1 MRSQDEKIPLKYGVN
16 GQETTGPGGM
26 AYGLRSIPAIIEII
40 DFMEKY
46 SPNAWMVNYSNTIAI
61 VSEACRRFRP
71 NAKIVNICDMP
82 IDDMGRMAAIA
93 GLKSFKDLD
102 FTYYGL
108 NHFGW
113 WKSVTN
119 KKTGEDLMPLLKEYV
134 KKNGYYVG
142 GDFDKET
149 EASWVA
155 TFKKVADC
163 YALDPTTLP
172 NNYMQY
178 YYFPQYEVENANPHY
193 TRTDEILEYRQKIVF
208 GECARIVKEGTAKGN
223 LWESEVHSNYIID
236 ICHAIAFNTHEK
248 YLANIPN
255 NGAICNFPD
264 DAIVE
269 VPCLFG
275 SNGVQPLVVGEAG
288 RFQLG
293 LMMEQVTCEKLVVDA
308 YEQKSYIKMLQAFA
322 LNKTVPDA
330 SVAKKILDDMMV
342 VNKPY
347 WPDLK

>member
-1 MRSQDEKIPLKYGVN
+1 M
-16 GQETTGPGGM
+16 
-26 AYGLRSIPAIIEII
+26 
-40 DFMEKY
+40 
-46 SPNAWMVNYSNTIAI
+46 
-61 VSEACRRFRP
+61 
-71 NAKIVNICDMP
+71 
-82 IDDMGRMAAIA
+82 
-93 GLKSFKDLD
+93 
-102 FTYYGL
+102 
-108 NHFGW
+108 
-113 WKSVTN
+113 
-119 KKTGEDLMPLLKEYV
+119 
-134 KKNGYYVG
+134 
-142 GDFDKET
+142 
-149 EASWVA
+149 
-155 TFKKVADC
+155 
-163 YALDPTTLP
+163 
-172 NNYMQY
+172 
-178 YYFPQYEVENANPHY
+178 ENANPHY

-236 ICHAIAFNTHEK
+236 ICHAIAFNTYEK

-255 NGAICNFPD
+255 NGAISNFPD